1 MAGITHAPE
10 TTELAAAALGE
21 HAGAARA
28 ALFERVLGRVHR
40 YFFRVIGDPDQAEEC
55 AQETLLLLERSLHEA
70 RYEAGRS
77 FNTWIFLKAHQ
88 VYVAWCRRR
97 ERDARPLPPHLE
109 RGPADG
115 ARDDVERRLDARALL
130 EAVGRELGQETLE
143 TFVLRYEGGLTLD
156 QVAEATGCERRT
168 VSRRLA
174 RTHELIQARLGAGGA
189 GGAA

>member
-1 MAGITHAPE
+1 MTHATHAPR

-21 HAGAARA
+21 SAGAARA
-28 ALFERVLGRVHR
+28 ELFERVLGRVHR
-40 YFFRVIGDPDQAEEC
+40 YFFRVIGDPDEAEEC
-55 AQETLLLLERSLHEA
+55 AQETLLALERSLHEA
-70 RYEAGRS
+70 RYDAGRS

-88 VYVAWCRRR
+88 VFVAWCRRR

-109 RGPADG
+109 RAPSDDE
-115 ARDDVERRLDARALL
+115 RDQVDRRLDARALL
-130 EAVGRELGQETLE
+130 AAVAAELGPETLE
-143 TFVLRYEGGLTLD
+143 TFVLRYEGGLTLE

-174 RTHELIQARLGAGGA
+174 RAHELIQARLA